1 MTPKQIDK
9 MGLVY
14 LIVTL
19 AALGAG
25 LAIAE

>member
-1 MTPKQIDK
+1 MTPKQLDR
-9 MGLVY
+9 MGIIY

-25 LAIAE
+25 IAIAD